1 MIKEISLY
9 LAEKER
15 YGRGAK
21 GFRMLKNIMQ
31 FIIPIFMLILLE
43 KINLSISLD
52 LILFYLYINTYMQA
66 NVLVLRAVS
75 RKNAGIYENLLC
87 TGLSFKDIVLI
98 ESISQL
104 RREVFQLILSNCSII
119 TGYYLINLDL
129 GLQSF
134 IIFILLANLLSI
146 LLHFI
151 ISNMAVIIG
160 IVRNNFIPLL
170 MLAGWI
176 SGLVFFLA
184 RNPLLKILFPM
195 IISLIMLIFSLF
207 IMYLKRDFEAV

>member
-9 LAEKER
+9 LAEKEH

-66 NVLVLRAVS
+66 NVLALRAVS

-160 IVRNNFIPLL
+160 IVRNNRIPLL

-195 IISLIMLIFSLF
+195 IIPIMMLILSLF

>member
-66 NVLVLRAVS
+66 NVLALRAVS
-75 RKNAGIYENLLC
+75 RKQAGIYENLLC

-160 IVRNNFIPLL
+160 IVRNNRIPLL

-195 IISLIMLIFSLF
+195 IIPIMMLILSLF

>member
-66 NVLVLRAVS
+66 NVLALRAVS

>member
-66 NVLVLRAVS
+66 NVLALRAVS

-104 RREVFQLILSNCSII
+104 RREVFQLILTNCSII
-119 TGYYLINLDL
+119 TGYYLINLDM
-129 GLQSF
+129 GLRRY
-134 IIFILLANLLSI
+134 IIFILMANPVSI

-160 IVRNNFIPLL
+160 IVRNNRIPLL

-195 IISLIMLIFSLF
+195 IIPIMMLILSLF

>member
-1 MIKEISLY
+1 MIKGISLY

-43 KINLSISLD
+43 KINLSISLY

-66 NVLVLRAVS
+66 NVLALRAVS
-75 RKNAGIYENLLC
+75 RKQAGIYENLLC

-134 IIFILLANLLSI
+134 IIFILLANLLLI

-160 IVRNNFIPLL
+160 IVRNNRIPLL

-184 RNPLLKILFPM
+184 RNLLVKIFFPLA
-195 IISLIMLIFSLF
+195 IIIFMLIFTLF
-207 IMYLKRDFEAV
+207 IMYGKRDFEAV

>member
-1 MIKEISLY
+1 MIKGISLY

-66 NVLVLRAVS
+66 NVLALRAVS

-160 IVRNNFIPLL
+160 IVRNNRIPLL

>member
-1 MIKEISLY
+1 MIKGISLY

-31 FIIPIFMLILLE
+31 SIIPIFMLILLE

-66 NVLVLRAVS
+66 NVLALRAVS
-75 RKNAGIYENLLC
+75 RKQAGIYENLLC

-160 IVRNNFIPLL
+160 IVRNNRIPLL

-195 IISLIMLIFSLF
+195 IIPIMMLILSLF

>member
-66 NVLVLRAVS
+66 NVLALRAVS

-160 IVRNNFIPLL
+160 IVRNNRIPLL

>member
-66 NVLVLRAVS
+66 NVLALRAVS

-104 RREVFQLILSNCSII
+104 RREVFQLILTNCSII

-160 IVRNNFIPLL
+160 IVRNNRIPLL

>member
-1 MIKEISLY
+1 MIKGISLY

-21 GFRMLKNIMQ
+21 GFRILKNIMQ

-66 NVLVLRAVS
+66 NVLALRAVS
-75 RKNAGIYENLLC
+75 RKQAGIYENLLC

-160 IVRNNFIPLL
+160 IVRNNRIPLL

-184 RNPLLKILFPM
+184 RNLLVKIFFPLA
-195 IISLIMLIFSLF
+195 IIIFMLIFTLF
-207 IMYLKRDFEAV
+207 IMYGKRDFEAV

>member
-66 NVLVLRAVS
+66 NVLALRAVS
-75 RKNAGIYENLLC
+75 RKQAGIYENLLC

-160 IVRNNFIPLL
+160 IVRNNRIPLL

>member
-1 MIKEISLY
+1 MIREISLY

-66 NVLVLRAVS
+66 NVLALRAVS

-160 IVRNNFIPLL
+160 IVRNNRIPLL

>member
-66 NVLVLRAVS
+66 NVLALRAVS

-160 IVRNNFIPLL
+160 IVRNNRIPLL

-195 IISLIMLIFSLF
+195 IISYNNAHIFTV
-207 IMYLKRDFEAV
+207 YYVFEKGF

>member
-66 NVLVLRAVS
+66 NVLALRAVS

-160 IVRNNFIPLL
+160 IVRNNRIPLL

-195 IISLIMLIFSLF
+195 IIPIMMLILSLF

>member
-66 NVLVLRAVS
+66 NVLALRAVS

-134 IIFILLANLLSI
+134 IIFILLANLL
-146 LLHFI
+146 
-151 ISNMAVIIG
+151 
-160 IVRNNFIPLL
+160 
-170 MLAGWI
+170 
-176 SGLVFFLA
+176 
-184 RNPLLKILFPM
+184 
-195 IISLIMLIFSLF
+195 
-207 IMYLKRDFEAV
+207 

>member
-1 MIKEISLY
+1 MIKGISLY

-21 GFRMLKNIMQ
+21 GFRILKNIMQ

-66 NVLVLRAVS
+66 NVLALRAVS
-75 RKNAGIYENLLC
+75 RKQAGIYENLLC

-134 IIFILLANLLSI
+134 IIFILLANLLLI

-160 IVRNNFIPLL
+160 IVRNNRIPLL

-184 RNPLLKILFPM
+184 RNLLVKIFFPLA
-195 IISLIMLIFSLF
+195 IIIFMLIFTLF
-207 IMYLKRDFEAV
+207 IMYGKRDFEAV

>member
-1 MIKEISLY
+1 MIKGISLY

-66 NVLVLRAVS
+66 NVLALRAVS
-75 RKNAGIYENLLC
+75 RKQAGIYENLLC

-134 IIFILLANLLSI
+134 IIFILLANLLLI

-160 IVRNNFIPLL
+160 IVRNNRIPLL

-184 RNPLLKILFPM
+184 RNLLVKIFFPLA
-195 IISLIMLIFSLF
+195 IIIFMLIFTLF
-207 IMYLKRDFEAV
+207 IMYGKRDFEAV

>member
-43 KINLSISLD
+43 KINLGISLD

-66 NVLVLRAVS
+66 NVLALRAVS

>member
-66 NVLVLRAVS
+66 NVLALRAVS

-104 RREVFQLILSNCSII
+104 RREVFQLILTNCSII

-160 IVRNNFIPLL
+160 IVRNNRIPLL

-195 IISLIMLIFSLF
+195 IIPIMMLILSLF

>member
-66 NVLVLRAVS
+66 NVLALRAVS
-75 RKNAGIYENLLC
+75 RKQAGIYENLLC

-134 IIFILLANLLSI
+134 IIFILLANLLLI

-160 IVRNNFIPLL
+160 IVRNNRIPLL

-184 RNPLLKILFPM
+184 RNLLVKIFFPLA
-195 IISLIMLIFSLF
+195 IIIFMLIFTLF
-207 IMYLKRDFEAV
+207 IMYGKRDFEAV

>member
-15 YGRGAK
+15 YERGAK

-66 NVLVLRAVS
+66 NVLALRAVS

-160 IVRNNFIPLL
+160 IVRNNRIPLL

>member
-66 NVLVLRAVS
+66 NVLALRAVS

-134 IIFILLANLLSI
+134 IIFILLANLLLI

-160 IVRNNFIPLL
+160 IVRNNRIPLL

>member
-1 MIKEISLY
+1 MIKGISLY

-66 NVLVLRAVS
+66 NVLALRAVS

-160 IVRNNFIPLL
+160 IVRNNRIPLL

-195 IISLIMLIFSLF
+195 IIPIMMLILSLF